1 MLIII
6 LRIIKGIKLSWVRD
20 MSGKI
25 VNYFDNS
32 TECEGYFSSPKS
44 TQEVPL
50 VLVAHT
56 WKGRSEFEDA
66 KVSALNELGYAAL
79 SIDIFGGGI
88 NGKSVE
94 ENQALIQPFVADRKL
109 FRQRLI
115 SAVEFGKA
123 IEGINPT
130 KIALIGFC
138 FGGLAAIELARSG
151 YELSGCVSFHGL
163 LNQSDE
169 PFQKVKTKLLVLHGD
184 KDPMVSTE
192 QVIALQDE
200 MTESEADWQFISYG
214 NTYHA
219 FTNPAANDIQ
229 MGTVY
234 NHDSDVRSWTAMS
247 NFLKE
252 VFNNVNK

>member
-1 MLIII
+1 
-6 LRIIKGIKLSWVRD
+6 
-20 MSGKI
+20 MSGKL
-25 VNYFDNS
+25 VNYHDEL
-32 TECEGYFSSPKS
+32 TECEGYLSLPKS
-44 TQEVPL
+44 SQFVPL

-56 WKGRSEFEDA
+56 WKGRSEFEDNKA
-66 KVSALNELGYAAL
+66 AALNNLGYAAL

-88 NGKSVE
+88 NGNSVE
-94 ENQALIQPFVADRKL
+94 ENQALIEPFVKDRQL

-115 SAVEFGKA
+115 SAVEFGKT
-123 IEGINPT
+123 IEGIDAS

-169 PFQKVKTKLLVLHGD
+169 PFQKVNTKLLVLHGD
-184 KDPMVSTE
+184 RDPMVSAD
-192 QVIALQDE
+192 QILALQDE

-219 FTNPAANDIQ
+219 FTNPAANDIE

-234 NHDSDVRSWTAMS
+234 NHDSNIRSWTAMS
-247 NFLKE
+247 NFLEE
-252 VFNNVNK
+252 VFSNVNK

>member
-1 MLIII
+1 
-6 LRIIKGIKLSWVRD
+6 
-20 MSGKI
+20 MSGKL
-25 VNYFDNS
+25 VNYHDEL
-32 TECEGYFSSPKS
+32 TECEGYLSLPKS
-44 TQEVPL
+44 SQSVPL

-56 WKGRSEFEDA
+56 WKGRSEFEDNKA
-66 KVSALNELGYAAL
+66 VALNNLGYAAL

-88 NGKSVE
+88 NGNSVE
-94 ENQALIQPFVADRKL
+94 ENQALIEPFVKDRQL

-115 SAVEFGKA
+115 SAVEFGKT
-123 IEGINPT
+123 IEGIDAS

-151 YELSGCVSFHGL
+151 YKLSGCVSFHGL

-169 PFQKVKTKLLVLHGD
+169 PFHKVNTKLLVLHGD
-184 KDPMVSTE
+184 KDPMVSTD
-192 QVIALQDE
+192 QILALQDE

-219 FTNPAANDIQ
+219 FTNPAANDIE

-234 NHDSDVRSWTAMS
+234 NHDSDIRSWTAMS
-247 NFLKE
+247 NFLEE
-252 VFNNVNK
+252 VFSNVNK

>member
-1 MLIII
+1 
-6 LRIIKGIKLSWVRD
+6 
-20 MSGKI
+20 MSGKL
-25 VNYFDNS
+25 VNYHDEL
-32 TECEGYFSSPKS
+32 TECEGYLSLPKS
-44 TQEVPL
+44 LQAVPL

-56 WKGRSEFEDA
+56 WKGRSEFEDNKA
-66 KVSALNELGYAAL
+66 VALNNLGYAAL

-88 NGKSVE
+88 NGNSVE
-94 ENQALIQPFVADRKL
+94 ENQALIEPFVKDRQL

-115 SAVEFGKA
+115 SAVEFGKT
-123 IEGINPT
+123 IEGIDAS

-169 PFQKVKTKLLVLHGD
+169 PFQKVNTKLLVLHGD
-184 KDPMVSTE
+184 KDPMVSAD
-192 QVIALQDE
+192 QILALQDE

-219 FTNPAANDIQ
+219 FTNPAANDIE

-234 NHDSDVRSWTAMS
+234 NHDSDIRSWTAMS
-247 NFLKE
+247 NFLEE
-252 VFNNVNK
+252 VFSNVNK